1 MTITGILL
9 DIEGTTTPIDF
20 VYKVLFP
27 YARTHMKAFLGEHL
41 SDEEIRACLA
51 SLREEHA
58 ADEQQGFDP
67 PPLQDQPKEVQLDSI
82 VSYIHWLMDRDRKS
96 TPLKSIQGRVWQHGY
111 RIGELRSQVFGDVPA
126 AFERWHKHNRQI
138 RIFSSGSVLAQ
149 KLLFANTEAGDLT
162 KFIGGYFD
170 TKIGAKGD
178 AESYKRISNAF
189 GLAASQI
196 VFISDVTEELDGAR
210 SANMQTRLCLRPGNR
225 PQPLES
231 KHATIRSFDELF
243 PVQSQEETDSDLL
256 GHKSVT

>member
-27 YARTHMKAFLGEHL
+27 YARAHMQAFLGEHL
-41 SDEEIRACLA
+41 SDEEVRAAIA

-58 ADEQQGFDP
+58 ADEQQGVNP
-67 PPLQDQPKEVQLDSI
+67 PPLRDQSKEEELESI
-82 VSYIHWLMDRDRKS
+82 VAYIHWLMDRDRKS
-96 TPLKSIQGRVWQHGY
+96 TPLKTIQGRVWQYGY
-111 RIGELRSQVFGDVPA
+111 RSGALRSQVFGDVPI
-126 AFERWHKHNRQI
+126 AFERWHKQKKEI

-162 KFIGGYFD
+162 KLISGYFD

-178 AESYKRISNAF
+178 TESYRRISNAF
-189 GLAASQI
+189 GLAASEI
-196 VFISDVTEELDGAR
+196 LFISDVTEELNGAR

-225 PQPLES
+225 PQPGGPG
-231 KHATIRSFDELF
+231 HPTIRSFDELF
-243 PVQSQEETDSDLL
+243 PEQL
-256 GHKSVT
+256 